1 MTFTTVQGKG
11 NKVYLKA
18 QNTFKPFAIFANHGG
33 YIEKFIFLNGWGASV
48 ACHNESYGGSDGL
61 YELAEVNPNGH
72 IVDESVK
79 GYLTFAEVDNY
90 LREIA
95 EY

>member
-11 NKVYLKA
+11 NKVYQRA
-18 QNTFKPFAIFANHGG
+18 QNTFKPYAIFENHGG

-61 YELAEVNPNGH
+61 Y
-72 IVDESVK
+72 
-79 GYLTFAEVDNY
+79 
-90 LREIA
+90 
-95 EY
+95 